1 MDRLTAARVFVEV
14 AERGSLTQTAEHL
27 EMSAAMVS
35 RYLSAAEDWLG
46 ARLLHRTTRK
56 VSLTDAGAAA
66 LPSCRQLLELADEA
80 THIAAER
87 GREPA
92 GVLRVTSSSSFAEA
106 ELTAAL
112 VDFQRQYAQVEIV
125 LSVSDKA
132 SDLVGERVDLA
143 VRITNTLDPAMITR
157 PLALCR
163 SMLCASPAYLAL
175 HGQPHSAEDLRRH
188 RCIAHAFGIGK
199 QYRFS
204 RGGETITVPVDWSFH
219 TNETAV
225 LRRAVLSGAGI
236 GMLPTYYLGDDLRSG
251 RLVQLLPDHEPG
263 VLGIHAIYLSRQHQP
278 LALRLLVDFL
288 AARFAGEPAPWDRA
302 PVGAASLRGSSH
314 IAS

>member
-14 AERGSLTQTAEHL
+14 AERGSLTQAAEHL

-56 VSLTDAGAAA
+56 VSLTEAGAAA

-92 GVLRVTSSSSFAEA
+92 GVLRITSSGSFAEA

-112 VDFQRQYAQVEIV
+112 VDFQRQYTQVEIV

-143 VRITNTLDPAMITR
+143 VRLTNTLDSTMIAR
-157 PLALCR
+157 HLAACR
-163 SMLCASPAYLAL
+163 SMLCASPAYLAR
-175 HGQPHSAEDLRRH
+175 HGQPHMPEDLRQH

-199 QYRFS
+199 QYRLT
-204 RGGETITVPVDWSFH
+204 RGDEAVTVPVDWSFH

-225 LRRAVLSGAGI
+225 LRRAVLCGAGI
-236 GMLPTYYLGDDLRSG
+236 GMLPTYYLRDELRTG
-251 RLVQLLPDHEPG
+251 RLVRLLPDYEPD

-278 LALRLLVDFL
+278 LTLRLLVDFL
-288 AARFAGEPAPWDRA
+288 VARFAGERAPWDLALDALPHQAERKD
-302 PVGAASLRGSSH
+302 VS
-314 IAS
+314 